1 MSNTIGMGWE
11 GGERAGKIPL
21 KNSTREIYPGHLTN
35 PHVPESRE
43 VLPEVQHIEDVEAEM
58 YEKYCK
64 NQAGLRSIE
73 NNRSVQ
79 LVG

>member
-1 MSNTIGMGWE
+1 MSNTIRMGWE

-21 KNSTREIYPGHLTN
+21 KNSTGELYPGHLTK

-43 VLPEVQHIEDVEAEM
+43 MLPEVQCIEDFEAEM
-58 YEKYCK
+58 YEKHCK
-64 NQAGLRSIE
+64 NQGGLCSIE
-73 NNRSVQ
+73 SNMSVQ